1 MKDGQWERIAVK
13 IEDIEQ
19 MILMADKVVDEV
31 MMGQISFYDENGVPF
46 PPDEASE
53 RRRKQHEKD
62 HRDGTDLLVYKIV
75 HEEHKDFESVL
86 AVTASDL
93 EKRLAHLKKRILGIF
108 RSGVLEEWYRFYYY
122 ADDSVPDDWLFTMFL
137 MRVRDRMIVFASQ
150 RLHDDNRKRA
160 ADRARKE
167 TAEKE
172 GK

>member
-13 IEDIEQ
+13 IGDIEQ
-19 MILMADKVVDEV
+19 MILMSDKVVDEV
-31 MMGQISFYDENGVPF
+31 MMGDISWYDSNGVPI
-46 PPDEASE
+46 PSDELNE
-53 RRRKQHEKD
+53 RHMEQYEQD
-62 HRDGTDLLVYKIV
+62 YRDGTTLLVKKIV
-75 HEEHKDFESVL
+75 REEKDFDSVL
-86 AVTASDL
+86 ATTASDL

-167 TAEKE
+167 AAEKE
-172 GK
+172 DK